1 MKGTH
6 IGEFEEL
13 VLLSI
18 GLLGNEAYGLAVMDD
33 LEKRTRRRIMI
44 SSVHKVLVR
53 LEEKGYVKSSMGG
66 ATQVRGGR
74 EKRIY
79 TLTRAGVK
87 VLEQTRALRESMWQE
102 LPKLA
107 WK

>member
-79 TLTRAGVK
+79 TLTRAGIK